1 MKITII
7 FSAILLFYA
16 CGNQQV
22 KNNKNTESKPIQL
35 ITILNESID
44 KNPNWNQNE
53 ILRKNFNDSIQMEL
67 SEKMNELQLLKE
79 IPLKLSE
86 INEYEK
92 GKYAANFEHF
102 IETKEYKIG
111 NRNYDLNFNVI
122 GLIPDSLINV
132 LQDNKK
138 YFLDGKFLRFLGWD
152 FRDYIKG
159 SVYTPMVGIEEEYGN
174 IKVSIGIILFDVI
187 SIQESN

>member
-1 MKITII
+1 MKITIF

-16 CGNQQV
+16 CGNHQV
-22 KNNKNTESKPIQL
+22 KNNKITESKPIQL

-53 ILRKNFNDSIQMEL
+53 ILRKNFNDSLQMEL

-79 IPLKLSE
+79 IPLKLSQ

-92 GKYAANFEHF
+92 GKFAANFEHWTGS
-102 IETKEYKIG
+102 EEYKMG
-111 NRNYDLNFNVI
+111 NRTFNLYFDVI
-122 GLIPDSLINV
+122 GLIPDTLINV

-138 YFLDGKFLRFLGWD
+138 YFLDGKFLRFLGGD
-152 FRDYIKG
+152 FSNFING
-159 SVYTPMVGIEEEYGN
+159 SVYTPMVGIEEENGN
-174 IKVSIGIILFDVI
+174 IKVSMGIILFDVTRI
-187 SIQESN
+187 KESS